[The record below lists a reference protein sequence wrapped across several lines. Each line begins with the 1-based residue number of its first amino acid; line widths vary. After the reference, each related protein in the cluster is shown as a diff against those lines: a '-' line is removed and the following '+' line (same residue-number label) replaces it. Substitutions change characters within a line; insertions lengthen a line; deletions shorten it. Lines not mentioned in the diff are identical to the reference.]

1 MEVIRLSPNK
11 IQINQTVEIR
21 VGDTVIDKIN
31 VKTRYKI
38 FIGSQNYF
46 IMIPSESFI
55 NKLSQKYG
63 IKKKFISIKTKKQ
76 VILLENAEFEIQKA
90 VDYLFFSDIDW
101 YIRYNRDLKI
111 KELLK

>member
-1 MEVIRLSPNK
+1 MEIIRLSPNK
-11 IQINQTVEIR
+11 IQINQTVEIK
-21 VGDTVIDKIN
+21 VGDIVIDTIN
-31 VKTRYKI
+31 LKTRYKV
-38 FIGSQNYF
+38 SQNYF

-63 IKKKFISIKTKKQ
+63 IKKKFISIKTKKHL
-76 VILLENAEFEIQKA
+76 ILLENTEFEIQRA

-101 YIRYNRDLKI
+101 YIRYNRDFKI